1 MKKIY
6 LGASLALLLTSC
18 TTIQKTTKTVKDLN
32 EIGETIFNKKSKNQ
46 KIKKLNPVDSLTIF
60 NYDKLEYNDIKLS
73 PLKNKKAYNQ
83 HYSSKNNWQKLTQ
96 TITKE
101 KNHFNLSNANNFKL
115 VSIIEGIENDYFFIS
130 TLHIYPYSD
139 ALNGGLFVYS
149 EDKKKM
155 FKIDGQNDN
164 AMNVLFDYQENILKK
179 HKRKAKNYTLFEK
192 IFQKDT
198 LIESTTYKS

>member
-1 MKKIY
+1 MKSGKRF
-6 LGASLALLLTSC
+6 ST
-18 TTIQKTTKTVKDLN
+18 
-32 EIGETIFNKKSKNQ
+32 KNQ

-101 KNHFNLSNANNFKL
+101 KTHFNLSNANNFKL

-139 ALNGGLFVYS
+139 ALNDGLFVYS

-155 FKIDGQNDN
+155 FNFLGAVYTAAFFLFIIEVKI
-164 AMNVLFDYQENILKK
+164 AVFLFVLHLLIPTAVALQWLPQFDWL
-179 HKRKAKNYTLFEK
+179 
-192 IFQKDT
+192 QKYL
-198 LIESTTYKS
+198 LI